1 MAKNNPYRRWC
12 ILAMGVIALIVGT
25 TGLVNFITDPYGL
38 FRTDFAKQI
47 VEPAMNFIKTRY
59 IAENPGKFDCLIFGS
74 SRVNGIDARHIKD
87 AHCYNMHHPLALPR
101 QHLENLRYL
110 LKKGSKIKLVIV
122 ALDDFSYKTDP
133 KERSFQLVT
142 SYYPP
147 VRDESR
153 LLYYLKYFFS
163 IFDRQTRTAML
174 DGLMGRRVSHPDYDE
189 LLDTGRVYSQS
200 VEKRIEEYREQHVK
214 DPKFNVPAYSKGDNV
229 KETLEDLREMAELA
243 RRYDV
248 RLVILLNP
256 THAAIYLSSDLE
268 QYLTFQKELSGITDF
283 YDFSGLNSIT
293 TNNYY
298 YYETSHY
305 RFKAGDMI
313 IGRIFGDPT
322 LVVPADFGVLVTKEN
337 VDRHIES
344 LRGQMRDYILAAEK
358 RG

>member
-1 MAKNNPYRRWC
+1 MAENSTYRKWFT
-12 ILAMGVIALIVGT
+12 LAIGVIVLIVGT
-25 TGLVNFITDPYGL
+25 TGLINFVTDPYGL
-38 FRTDFAKQI
+38 FRTDFTRQI

-59 IAENPGKFDCLIFGS
+59 IAENPEKFDCLIFGS
-74 SRVNGIDARHIKD
+74 SRANGIDARHIKD

-101 QHLENLRYL
+101 HHIENLRYL
-110 LKKGSKIKLVIV
+110 LRKGLKIRLVLV
-122 ALDDFSYKTDP
+122 ALDDFSYKTNL
-133 KERSFQLVT
+133 KERPFQLVT

-153 LLYYLKYFFS
+153 LLYYLKYLFS

-174 DGLMGRRVSHPDYDE
+174 DGLIGRKVSHPDYDE
-189 LLDTGRVYSQS
+189 LLDTGRVYSES

-214 DPKFNVPAYSKGDNV
+214 DPKFNVSAYSKGNNV
-229 KETLEDLREMAELA
+229 KETLEDLKEMAELA
-243 RRYDV
+243 RQYDV

-268 QYLTFQKELSGITDF
+268 QYLTFQKELSRIIDF
-283 YDFSGLNSIT
+283 YDFSGLNSVT

-322 LVVPADFGVLVTKEN
+322 IMVPGDFGVLVTREN
-337 VDRHIES
+337 VDRHTEA
-344 LRGQMRDYILAAEK
+344 LRRQMRDYVPATVK
-358 RG
+358 HR